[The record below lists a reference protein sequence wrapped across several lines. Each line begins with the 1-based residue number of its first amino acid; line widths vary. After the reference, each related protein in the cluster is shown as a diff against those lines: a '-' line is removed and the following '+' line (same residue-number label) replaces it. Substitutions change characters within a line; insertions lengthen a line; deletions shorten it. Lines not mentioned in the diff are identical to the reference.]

1 MNKINKNVRET
12 LKKIPSIDDILL
24 KYPNKLPQAFLK
36 LHINNILNR
45 IRKEIIENKKIDDV
59 KSYVYSEIQLMIEK
73 KEMNSLRQ
81 VINGTGIILKTD
93 TKVNQSMN
101 ESESS
106 GI

>member
-45 IRKEIIENKKIDDV
+45 I
-59 KSYVYSEIQLMIEK
+59 QL
-73 KEMNSLRQ
+73 
-81 VINGTGIILKTD
+81 
-93 TKVNQSMN
+93 
-101 ESESS
+101 
-106 GI
+106 